1 MKRAGTKWFPAPPFF
16 IRMLQIRT
24 HLPSHPSPCSI
35 LIYRKM
41 AGSCMLAC
49 GRISAPS
56 LCSILIYRKMA
67 PSSKTATTPVT
78 PATAEPTVCSLYAC
92 ETVMPE
98 NWLTTQK

>member
-1 MKRAGTKWFPAPPFF
+1 MVSRAAVLHTHAPDSYPPPFASQPLLHPY
-16 IRMLQIRT
+16 LQEDGGELYAGVRPNQRPQP
-24 HLPSHPSPCSI
+24 LP
-35 LIYRKM
+35 
-41 AGSCMLAC
+41 
-49 GRISAPS
+49 
-56 LCSILIYRKMA
+56 ILIYRKMA